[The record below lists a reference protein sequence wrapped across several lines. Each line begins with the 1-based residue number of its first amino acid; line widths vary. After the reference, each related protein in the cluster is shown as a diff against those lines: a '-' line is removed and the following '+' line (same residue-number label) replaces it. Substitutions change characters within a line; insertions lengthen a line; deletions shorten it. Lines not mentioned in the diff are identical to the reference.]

1 MSNVMDRIGDE
12 CKAFYFNWLSEMH
25 EEGLINMFAAPSIMV
40 NEFDLTHRQAVQ
52 ITTAWMESYK
62 EEA

>member
-12 CKAFYFNWLSEMH
+12 CKAFYFNWLTEMR
-25 EEGLINMFAAPSIMV
+25 EEGLINMFAAPSMMAE
-40 NEFDLTHRQAVQ
+40 EFDLTHRQAVQ
-52 ITTAWMESYK
+52 ITTAWMESYE